1 MPRVSQV
8 RLSATLIV
16 RNEAA
21 HLRRC
26 LASIRTFTDEIIVVD
41 TGSTDNSPAVAAEFG
56 ARLFAL
62 DWQGDFSA
70 ARNHALAH
78 ASGDWILYIDADECA
93 RPLNADALRVALA
106 DPGLVAATVAFR
118 SRTGMTRYREC
129 RLFRNDPRIRF
140 RNVIHE
146 TMMNDVHA
154 VAQSDGLGIGRSPLA
169 LDHFGYDG
177 DQSAK
182 HRRNIPLLRARLA
195 RDPGHVYSWNHLG
208 QALMGVGDVRAAVEA
223 WQRAI
228 DTVRGR
234 GVQGALDALPY
245 GSLLLFGGEQVAPG
259 LLDEAR
265 ARFPADL
272 LLQWL
277 QGQQLAD
284 AGRFNALRTTT
295 GSSASRR
302 GTRWRSAT
310 SDWATTPTV
319 PATTRAP
326 QRPIPRTPPTSRS
339 SGSPR
344 REPGRSPNGR
354 EREPGFGHRGLP
366 RVLSRCDQARRRPEA
381 RGRAGPR

>member
-154 VAQSDGLGIGRSPLA
+154 VAQSDGLGIGRSQLA
-169 LDHFGYDG
+169 LDHFGDDG

-284 AGRFNALRTTT
+284 AGRFNEAIALLEPLAAIDPDVFCLDDGIAYDDRIFGEPTWHTLALCHFRL
-295 GSSASRR
+295 GHYSDSARYY
-302 GTRWRSAT
+302 A
-310 SDWATTPTV
+310 
-319 PATTRAP
+319 RAAAADP
-326 QRPIPRTPPTSRS
+326 SNASYVAKQR
-339 SGSPR
+339 
-344 REPGRSPNGR
+344 
-354 EREPGFGHRGLP
+354 L
-366 RVLSRCDQARRRPEA
+366 AEA
-381 RGRAGPR
+381 RAGKVAERS